1 MDITLRSAGPD
12 KDVREVMFTKT
23 FKTSAVS
30 QVQGK
35 WPAAR
40 PALVVFALVLS
51 SLSAGCT
58 ALTTP
63 IKGVPARRLPPQFF
77 ATPKNNLVPID
88 ISRLSQEPPREYLLD
103 KGDIL
108 GIYIEGI
115 LPSSDPDQVPV
126 LPPVHFPDK
135 DSTLPPSLGFPVP
148 VVEDGTISLP
158 LIKPLSVAGLT
169 VQQVRDLIRR
179 AYFDSQ
185 ILNDTQLRAFT
196 PIVSLLQERS
206 VNIVIV
212 REDSESG
219 LELQGIRGP
228 GGSYI
233 SGSDKSASGRAIRLK
248 AYQNDVLHAL
258 METGG
263 LPGLNARN
271 EVQIL
276 RANRADQRKRDEFI
290 RQFYA
295 TYYNSS
301 TANPCSCP
309 PPLPEDPS
317 IVRIPLRLPPGITPA
332 FRPEDVILQEGDIVY
347 IESRDREVFYT
358 GGLLPGGEWKIP
370 RDYDL
375 DVLGAMAI
383 SGRGI
388 ASSSQGGGGF
398 GGGLATGIGGVPP
411 GNLYILRKTPCDG
424 QVTIHVDLARAINDP
439 RERPLVQPGDI
450 LILQYKCE
458 EEILNFG
465 LGTFF
470 TFGIQELLRGN

>member
-1 MDITLRSAGPD
+1 
-12 KDVREVMFTKT
+12 MFTKT
-23 FKTSAVS
+23 FKANAVS
-30 QVQGK
+30 QVRGK
-35 WPAAR
+35 LPATRCMMA
-40 PALVVFALVLS
+40 VFALVCS
-51 SLSAGCT
+51 SLSIGCT

-88 ISRLSQEPPREYLLD
+88 VSRLSQEPPREYLLD

-115 LPSSDPDQVPV
+115 LPSSAPDQVPT

-135 DSTLPPSLGFPVP
+135 DSLLPPSLGFPVP

-169 VQQVRDLIRR
+169 VQQVRELIRR
-179 AYFDSQ
+179 AYFDSK
-185 ILNDTQLRAFT
+185 ILTETQLRVFT

-206 VNIVIV
+206 YNIVVV
-212 REDSESG
+212 RQDSSG
-219 LELQGIRGP
+219 GGDGGAAGRG
-228 GGSYI
+228 YI
-233 SGSDKSASGRAIRLK
+233 SGGNDESATGKALRLK

-263 LPGLNARN
+263 LPGLNAKN
-271 EVQIL
+271 EIQIL
-276 RANRADQRKRDEFI
+276 RASRADQRKRDEFV

-295 TYYNSS
+295 TFYDKNNC
-301 TANPCSCP
+301 NPCVCP
-309 PPLPEDPS
+309 PPLPDDPS
-317 IVRIPLRLPPGITPA
+317 IVKIPLRLPPGVTPS
-332 FRPEDVILQEGDIVY
+332 FRPEEIILQEGDIVY

-383 SGRGI
+383 AGRGI
-388 ASSSQGGGGF
+388 ASTGQGGGG
-398 GGGLATGIGGVPP
+398 GGGMGGNFAVGIGGVPP

-424 QVTIHVDLARAINDP
+424 QVTIQVDLARAINNP
-439 RERPLVQPGDI
+439 RERPLIQPGDI

-458 EEILNFG
+458 EELLNFG

-470 TFGIQELLRGN
+470 TFGIQQLFNGNQ

>member
-1 MDITLRSAGPD
+1 M
-12 KDVREVMFTKT
+12 VTKT
-23 FKTSAVS
+23 FKANAVS
-30 QVQGK
+30 QVRGK
-35 WPAAR
+35 LPASR
-40 PALVVFALVLS
+40 SLLTVIALVFSTLS
-51 SLSAGCT
+51 IGCT

-88 ISRLSQEPPREYLLD
+88 VSRLSQEPPREYLLD

-115 LPSSDPDQVPV
+115 LPSSAPDQVPA

-135 DSTLPPSLGFPVP
+135 DSLLPPSLGFPVP

-158 LIKPLSVAGLT
+158 LIKPLNVAGLT

-179 AYFDSQ
+179 AYFDSK
-185 ILNDTQLRAFT
+185 ILNDTQLRVFT

-206 VNIVIV
+206 YNIVVV
-212 REDSESG
+212 RQDS
-219 LELQGIRGP
+219 
-228 GGSYI
+228 GGSGGGAQANGGYI
-233 SGSDKSASGRAIRLK
+233 SGGNDESASGKALRLK

-263 LPGLNARN
+263 LPGLNAKN
-271 EVQIL
+271 EIQIL
-276 RANRADQRKRDEFI
+276 RASRADQRKRDEFV

-295 TYYNSS
+295 TFYNNNNC
-301 TANPCSCP
+301 NPCVCP
-309 PPLPEDPS
+309 PTLPDDPS
-317 IVRIPLRLPPGITPA
+317 IVRIPLRLPPGVTPA
-332 FRPEDVILQEGDIVY
+332 FRPEEIILQEGDIVY

-383 SGRGI
+383 AGRGI
-388 ASSSQGGGGF
+388 ASTGQGGGG
-398 GGGLATGIGGVPP
+398 GGMGGNLAVGIGGVPP

-424 QVTIHVDLARAINDP
+424 QVTIQVDLTRAINNP
-439 RERPLVQPGDI
+439 RERPLIQPGDI

-458 EEILNFG
+458 EELLNFG

-470 TFGIQELLRGN
+470 TFGIQQLFNGNN

>member
-1 MDITLRSAGPD
+1 MSAGPV
-12 KDVREVMFTKT
+12 KDVREVMFTTT
-23 FKTSAVS
+23 FKANAVS
-30 QVQGK
+30 RVLGRL
-35 WPAAR
+35 PATRVLLAVL
-40 PALVVFALVLS
+40 AVVCSTLS
-51 SLSAGCT
+51 IGCT

-88 ISRLSQEPPREYLLD
+88 VSRLSQEPPREYLLD

-115 LPSSDPDQVPV
+115 LPSSAPDQVPT

-135 DSTLPPSLGFPVP
+135 DSLLPPSLGFPVP

-158 LIKPLSVAGLT
+158 LIKPLNVAGLT

-179 AYFDSQ
+179 AYFDSK
-185 ILNDTQLRAFT
+185 ILNDTQLRVFT

-206 VNIVIV
+206 YNIVVV
-212 REDSESG
+212 RQDSG
-219 LELQGIRGP
+219 GGGDGGAAGGRG
-228 GGSYI
+228 YI
-233 SGSDKSASGRAIRLK
+233 SGGNDQSATGKALRLK

-263 LPGLNARN
+263 LPGLNAKN
-271 EVQIL
+271 EIQIL
-276 RANRADQRKRDEFI
+276 RASRADQRKRDEFV

-295 TYYNSS
+295 TFYNNNNC
-301 TANPCSCP
+301 NPCVCP
-309 PPLPEDPS
+309 PPLPDDPS
-317 IVRIPLRLPPGITPA
+317 IVRIPLRLPPGVTPA
-332 FRPEDVILQEGDIVY
+332 FRPEDIVLQEGDIVY

-383 SGRGI
+383 AGQGI
-388 ASSSQGGGGF
+388 ASANGQQGGGQAM
-398 GGGLATGIGGVPP
+398 GGLVGGIGGVPP

-424 QVTIHVDLARAINDP
+424 QVTIQVDLARAINNP
-439 RERPLVQPGDI
+439 RERPLIQPGDI

-458 EEILNFG
+458 EELLNFG

-470 TFGIQELLRGN
+470 TFGIQQLFNGNN

>member
-1 MDITLRSAGPD
+1 MLI
-12 KDVREVMFTKT
+12 
-23 FKTSAVS
+23 
-30 QVQGK
+30 
-35 WPAAR
+35 
-40 PALVVFALVLS
+40 
-51 SLSAGCT
+51 GCT
-58 ALTTP
+58 ALTSP

-115 LPSSDPDQVPV
+115 LPSSDPDQVPT
-126 LPPVHFPDK
+126 LPPVHFPEK
-135 DSTLPPSLGFPVP
+135 DSTLPPSLGYPVP
-148 VVEDGTISLP
+148 IVEDGTISLP

-185 ILNDTQLRAFT
+185 ILNDTQQRVFT

-206 VNIVIV
+206 VNIVVV
-212 REDSESG
+212 REDSAG
-219 LELQGIRGP
+219 TAAVATGGRG
-228 GGSYI
+228 GTYI
-233 SGSDKSASGRAIRLK
+233 SGSSDKSASGRAIRLK

-263 LPGLNARN
+263 LPGLNAKN
-271 EVQIL
+271 EVRIL

-290 RQFYA
+290 KQFYA
-295 TYYNSS
+295 TFYNANQ
-301 TANPCSCP
+301 TNPCVCP
-309 PPLPEDPS
+309 PPLPDDPS
-317 IVRIPLRLPPGITPA
+317 IVRIPMRLPPGVTPS
-332 FRPEDVILQEGDIVY
+332 FRPEDIVLQEGDIVY
-347 IESRDREVFYT
+347 IESRDQEVFYT

-383 SGRGI
+383 AGRGI
-388 ASSSQGGGGF
+388 ASAGGQQGGGGGF
-398 GGGLATGIGGVPP
+398 GGGLAQGIGGVPP
-411 GNLYILRKTPCDG
+411 GNLYILRKTPCNG
-424 QVTIHVDLARAINDP
+424 QVTIHVDLARAINNP
-439 RERPLVQPGDI
+439 QERPLVQPGDI

-458 EEILNFG
+458 EELLNFG
-465 LGTFF
+465 LGSFF
-470 TFGIQELLRGN
+470 TFGIQQLVNGN

>member
-1 MDITLRSAGPD
+1 
-12 KDVREVMFTKT
+12 MFTRNLKVKESIKT
-23 FKTSAVS
+23 HSSSTFAKSTFV
-30 QVQGK
+30 
-35 WPAAR
+35 
-40 PALVVFALVLS
+40 LVAMLLT
-51 SLSAGCT
+51 SLSTGCT
-58 ALTTP
+58 ALTSP

-88 ISRLSQEPPREYLLD
+88 ISRLSQEPPREYLLE

-115 LPSSDPDQVPV
+115 LPSSDPDQVPT
-126 LPPVHFPDK
+126 LPPVHFPEK
-135 DSTLPPSLGFPVP
+135 DSTLPPSLGYPVP

-185 ILNDTQLRAFT
+185 ILNDTQLRVFT

-206 VNIVIV
+206 VNIVVV
-212 REDSESG
+212 REDSEG
-219 LELQGIRGP
+219 GALQGAGARG
-228 GGSYI
+228 GNYIAGS
-233 SGSDKSASGRAIRLK
+233 SDKSASGSAIRLK

-263 LPGLNARN
+263 LPGLNAKN
-271 EVQIL
+271 EVKIL

-290 RQFYA
+290 KQFYA
-295 TYYNSS
+295 TFYSANQS
-301 TANPCSCP
+301 NPCVCP
-309 PPLPEDPS
+309 PPLPDDPS
-317 IVRIPLRLPPGITPA
+317 IIRIPLRLPPGVTPS
-332 FRPEDVILQEGDIVY
+332 FRPEDIVLQEGDIVY
-347 IESRDREVFYT
+347 IESRDQEVFYT

-383 SGRGI
+383 AGRGV
-388 ASSSQGGGGF
+388 ASSSGQGGGGL
-398 GGGLATGIGGVPP
+398 GGGVAGGIGGVPP
-411 GNLYILRKTPCDG
+411 GNLYILRKTPCNG
-424 QVTIHVDLARAINDP
+424 QVTIHVDLARAMNNP
-439 RERPLVQPGDI
+439 QERPLIQPGDI

-458 EEILNFG
+458 EELLNFG
-465 LGTFF
+465 LGSFF
-470 TFGIQELLRGN
+470 TFGIQQLFNGN

>member
-1 MDITLRSAGPD
+1 M
-12 KDVREVMFTKT
+12 VTKT
-23 FKTSAVS
+23 FKANAVS
-30 QVQGK
+30 QVLGK
-35 WPAAR
+35 LPASR
-40 PALVVFALVLS
+40 SLLTVIALVFSTLS
-51 SLSAGCT
+51 IGCT

-88 ISRLSQEPPREYLLD
+88 VSRLSQEPPREYLLD

-115 LPSSDPDQVPV
+115 LPSSAPDQVPT

-135 DSTLPPSLGFPVP
+135 DSLLPPSLGFPVP

-158 LIKPLSVAGLT
+158 LIKPLNVAGLT

-179 AYFDSQ
+179 AYFDSK
-185 ILNDTQLRAFT
+185 ILNDTQLRVFT

-206 VNIVIV
+206 YNIVVV
-212 REDSESG
+212 RQDSSG
-219 LELQGIRGP
+219 S
-228 GGSYI
+228 GGGAQATGGYI
-233 SGSDKSASGRAIRLK
+233 SGGNDESASGKALRLK

-263 LPGLNARN
+263 LPGLNAKN
-271 EVQIL
+271 EIQIL
-276 RANRADQRKRDEFI
+276 RASRADQRKRDEFV

-295 TYYNSS
+295 TFYNNNNC
-301 TANPCSCP
+301 NPCVCP
-309 PPLPEDPS
+309 PPLPDDPS
-317 IVRIPLRLPPGITPA
+317 IVRIPLRLPPGVTPA
-332 FRPEDVILQEGDIVY
+332 FRPEEIILQEGDIVY

-383 SGRGI
+383 AGRGI
-388 ASSSQGGGGF
+388 ASSGQGGGG
-398 GGGLATGIGGVPP
+398 GGGMGGNFAMGIGGVPP

-424 QVTIHVDLARAINDP
+424 QVTIQVDLTRAINNP
-439 RERPLVQPGDI
+439 RERPLIQPGDI

-458 EEILNFG
+458 EELLNFG

-470 TFGIQELLRGN
+470 TFGIQQLFNGNN